1 MSESA
6 KKVLCEYL
14 DSVLED
20 NMDNLSSIC
29 DFPFTV
35 ITLYESITVA
45 GESEL
50 IKMFKQ
56 ATDSFRN
63 QGLSVSYEK
72 EKFEVLNIQA
82 NVKLIRAV
90 LVKHDAK
97 KEIIGTWN
105 CTYLLIMKDHKWV
118 VFVAAS
124 DKE

>member
-63 QGLSVSYEK
+63 QGLSVS
-72 EKFEVLNIQA
+72 F
-82 NVKLIRAV
+82 
-90 LVKHDAK
+90 
-97 KEIIGTWN
+97 
-105 CTYLLIMKDHKWV
+105 
-118 VFVAAS
+118 
-124 DKE
+124 